1 MKKEVRWLL
10 PERFDNFP
18 DKLKLLSWPGCPMV
32 YMPSSF
38 CPEYLA
44 ELIMPNAKLVK
55 LWEGVEPLTC
65 LKDMDLS
72 KCENLK
78 EIPDLSTATN
88 LETLNLHGCSS
99 LVELPSSIR
108 NLNKLTELN
117 MQGCVNLDSFPTG
130 IDLQSLSSLD
140 LSGCSRLQSFP
151 LISSNISKLNL
162 SQTAI
167 VKYPVKLP
175 LESLVELHMEQIK
188 SESFWE
194 GVQGDKK
201 KWRNSR

>member
-1 MKKEVRWLL
+1 MSIFCSATYM
-10 PERFDNFP
+10 PERYGFVQVW
-18 DKLKLLSWPGCPMV
+18 K
-32 YMPSSF
+32 
-38 CPEYLA
+38 PERN
-44 ELIMPNAKLVK
+44 P
-55 LWEGVEPLTC
+55 
-65 LKDMDLS
+65 
-72 KCENLK
+72 
-78 EIPDLSTATN
+78 
-88 LETLNLHGCSS
+88 GCSS

-167 VKYPVKLP
+167 VKYPFKLP

-194 GVQGDKK
+194 GVQVWHCFSKTI
-201 KWRNSR
+201 